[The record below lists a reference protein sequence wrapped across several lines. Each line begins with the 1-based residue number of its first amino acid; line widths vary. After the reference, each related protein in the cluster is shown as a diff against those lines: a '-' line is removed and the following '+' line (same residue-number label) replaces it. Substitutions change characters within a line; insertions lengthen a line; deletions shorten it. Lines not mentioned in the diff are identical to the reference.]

1 MLYALAAE
9 AMLNECLLYS
19 PRVLKVCLLLRVEVH
34 AARAPPI
41 PVVLVLYQDEGFKI
55 MRKMCVSCHFCG
67 NRVECSSGEP
77 PCEAL
82 KGWLT
87 VSHWEGL
94 GAVSRYNFCSFDCLR
109 SWVDAQIPRV
119 PEVFLESFREDKT

>member
-1 MLYALAAE
+1 MTG
-9 AMLNECLLYS
+9 
-19 PRVLKVCLLLRVEVH
+19 K
-34 AARAPPI
+34 
-41 PVVLVLYQDEGFKI
+41 
-55 MRKMCVSCHFCG
+55 MRVSCHFCG
-67 NRVECSSGEP
+67 NEVEYYQGEP

-82 KGWLT
+82 KGWLS

-94 GAVSRYNFCSFDCLR
+94 GAVSSYDFCSFDCLR